1 MAERRERQNT
11 DAFEWYVPSENFELQ
26 RPNKHEIT

>member
-11 DAFEWYVPSENFELQ
+11 DALEWYVPSENFDLQ
-26 RPNKHEIT
+26 HLNEHEIT

>member
-1 MAERRERQNT
+1 MAKRRERQNT
-11 DAFEWYVPSENFELQ
+11 DTLKLYVPSENFGLP